1 MLISQAPGFCSQH
14 SGWMYVA
21 VVLGIVT
28 LILLA
33 VIIVISHQAS
43 RGKADSSE
51 SCSEIGTNCTGN
63 CTSSRKYRYGE
74 SCSTTLKMLI
84 ENLCVK
90 EQGCELC
97 PPGWQLHMGRYE
109 AEMEFLDQKK
119 EQNRFF
125 WIGLTFR
132 EKEGRW
138 IWLSD
143 PQTKGYRVAIHE
155 NEAGKHCAL
164 YKRKQ
169 GIEFESCQNSHRWI
183 CKKNAVLLAPPI
195 SPLTCLWP
203 GGWGTLLGSGRGGF
217 EPFSLR
223 DVSASII
230 LPGNW
235 LPLQETASIGLST
248 CEHRSLGGILKT
260 WKQSSLDDGSKAQK
274 ALPRE
279 NHTHDR

>member
-1 MLISQAPGFCSQH
+1 
-14 SGWMYVA
+14 MYVA

-97 PPGWQLHMGRYE
+97 PPGWQLHMGRCYHFSEDIAAWDASQRHCSASRSQLLILEGE

-183 CKKNAVLLAPPI
+183 CKKNAVLLAP
-195 SPLTCLWP
+195 
-203 GGWGTLLGSGRGGF
+203 
-217 EPFSLR
+217 
-223 DVSASII
+223 
-230 LPGNW
+230 
-235 LPLQETASIGLST
+235 
-248 CEHRSLGGILKT
+248 
-260 WKQSSLDDGSKAQK
+260 
-274 ALPRE
+274 
-279 NHTHDR
+279 